1 MAIIA
6 NVVSPVEPAVINVVI
21 PRFAAFPVVPSAGG
35 FCVDL
40 EDGVEVPLVK
50 LATPPLSL
58 QGVLAAE
65 SPYLEPTLGQIWP
78 RIG

>member
-1 MAIIA
+1 MATIA
-6 NVVSPVEPAVINVVI
+6 NVVSPVEPAVIDVVA
-21 PRFAAFPVVPSAGG
+21 PRYAAFPIVPSAQG

-40 EDGVEVPLVK
+40 DNGVEFPLVR
-50 LATPPLSL
+50 LTTPPLSL

-65 SPYLEPTLGQIWP
+65 SPYFEPTLGQIWP